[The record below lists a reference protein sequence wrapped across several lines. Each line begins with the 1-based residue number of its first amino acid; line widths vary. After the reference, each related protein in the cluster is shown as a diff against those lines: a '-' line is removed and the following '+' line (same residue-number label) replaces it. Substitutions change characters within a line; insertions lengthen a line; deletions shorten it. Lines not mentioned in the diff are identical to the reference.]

1 MWQLF
6 VSSLRHPNELRQM
19 RGFYSDIVVRKRPC
33 HITQGLFTA
42 GGKTHICAL
51 GKGGIRALKREGDG
65 ATPLGAFRIL
75 SGFYRADH
83 VRLRGAALPLTR
95 LTARSGWCDDVSDPN
110 YNRPVELP
118 YPASHETMLRKDA
131 LYDLVLVLDYNI
143 VPRKKSLGSAI
154 FFHVAR
160 AGYEPTEG
168 CVALPFAVLNKM
180 LPRLSARTMLRVC
193 S

>member
-6 VSSLRHPNELRQM
+6 SSSLIHPNELRQM

-33 HITQGLFTA
+33 HITQGLLTA
-42 GGKTHICAL
+42 GGKTYICAL
-51 GKGGIRALKREGDG
+51 GKGGIRPLKREGDG

-75 SGFYRADH
+75 SGYYRADH
-83 VRLRGAALPLTR
+83 VRLRSAALPIAP
-95 LTARSGWCDDVSDPN
+95 LTARSGWCDDISDRN
-110 YNRPVELP
+110 YNRFVSLP
-118 YPASHETMLRKDA
+118 YPANHETMLRNDA

-143 VPRKKSLGSAI
+143 VPRKKSCGSAI

-168 CVALPFAVLNKM
+168 CVALPFGVLKM
-180 LPRLSARTMLRVC
+180 LMPRLSTKTVMRVTR
-193 S
+193 